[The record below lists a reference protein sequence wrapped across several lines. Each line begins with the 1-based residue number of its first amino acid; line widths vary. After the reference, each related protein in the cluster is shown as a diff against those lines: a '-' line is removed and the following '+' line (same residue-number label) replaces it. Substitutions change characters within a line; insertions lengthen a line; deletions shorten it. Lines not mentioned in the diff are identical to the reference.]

1 MNNDIPTCSSRTGLI
16 FEELKKVTSCLNN
29 FSESLELLGLKS
41 VETMQVSSN
50 SAMPSS
56 SGTDGSAAKGKRKVS
71 AKASVSNSV
80 LN

>member
-1 MNNDIPTCSSRTGLI
+1 MNNDTPTRSSKTGLI

-29 FSESLELLGLKS
+29 FSESLELLGLKL
-41 VETMQVSSN
+41 VETMQVRSN

-56 SGTDGSAAKGKRKVS
+56 SGTDGSAAKGKRKVP
-71 AKASVSNSV
+71 AKVSVSSSF